1 MKKVGEA
8 QGEPRRR
15 WVSLTVWL
23 AIAVAAVSVILAA
36 AVGWVSDGAM
46 QLGRVDAALR
56 SAELSRVQLTTALL
70 MAEQAE
76 LGLVPTDILA
86 QATGAARSG
95 LARFEADVS
104 QLPEQE
110 VAADAYLDAAG
121 ALLAALES
129 ADEVDFR
136 PLLEAAGPP
145 LEGVVAA
152 LQNSQSEQLRQLAAL
167 KSRSAP
173 IMLIAAFVVVLG
185 GPLAII
191 GAHQAWLERRL
202 AAGRLRQELLAN
214 QEILQSKN
222 EFLANVSHEL
232 RTPLTGIYGLTRLL
246 EQGEPDPRERE
257 ELVGLI
263 SQESTELLR
272 MIDDILTLGRS
283 DAGVL
288 NFQPEILDPAG
299 EIAPVLEPF
308 ERQRGPIRLDFDGS
322 LIWADPLRL
331 RQLIRNLVSNA
342 HRHGG
347 VRIEILGRGTVDGFE
362 VVVRDNGAGVPDHLL
377 DSLFSRY
384 LHRKSTPLLAGSI
397 GLGLHIARLLAEGM
411 GGRLAYRKA
420 DIWTEFM
427 VILPLAK
434 AEAPIREA
442 LIHAG

>member
-1 MKKVGEA
+1 
-8 QGEPRRR
+8 
-15 WVSLTVWL
+15 VWL

-46 QLGRVDAALR
+46 HLGRVDAALR
-56 SAELSRVQLTTALL
+56 SAELSRVQLTTAVLVT
-70 MAEQAE
+70 EQARV
-76 LGLVPTDILA
+76 GLVTDDVLA
-86 QATGAARSG
+86 EATGAARLG
-95 LARFEADVS
+95 LAQFEDDIS
-104 QLPEQE
+104 QLPELAD
-110 VAADAYLDAAG
+110 AAGAYLDAARS
-121 ALLAALES
+121 LLAALEGGENM
-129 ADEVDFR
+129 DLE
-136 PLLEAAGPP
+136 PLLEATKPP
-145 LEGVVAA
+145 LDQVVAG
-152 LQNSQSEQLRQLAAL
+152 LQSSQTGQLLELAAL

-202 AAGRLRQELLAN
+202 EAGRLRQELLSN

-246 EQGEPDPRERE
+246 EQGQSDPRERE
-257 ELVGLI
+257 ELIGLI

-288 NFQPEILDPAG
+288 KFQSQALDPG
-299 EIAPVLEPF
+299 REIAPVLEPF

-322 LIWADPLRL
+322 LMLADPLRL

-347 VRIEILGRGTVDGFE
+347 ERIEILGRGTVDGFE
-362 VVVRDNGAGVPDHLL
+362 VVVRDDGAGVPDHLL

-384 LHRKSTPLLAGSI
+384 LHRHSTPLLAGSI

-411 GGRLAYRKA
+411 GGRLDYQRNGT
-420 DIWTEFM
+420 WTEFK
-427 VILPLAK
+427 VFLPVPEPA
-434 AEAPIREA
+434 REV
-442 LIHAG
+442 LVHAG